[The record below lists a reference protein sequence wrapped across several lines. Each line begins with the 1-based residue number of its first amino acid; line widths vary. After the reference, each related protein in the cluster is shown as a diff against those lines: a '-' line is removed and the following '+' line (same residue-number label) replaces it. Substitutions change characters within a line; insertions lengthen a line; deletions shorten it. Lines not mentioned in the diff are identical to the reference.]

1 MSTVCA
7 PYAPKSRTVYVN
19 VSHHVSSLV
28 QMYEALGSSVELF
41 LVLELVPGGSL
52 KEALANDGQQ
62 KHVLFVFSM

>member
-1 MSTVCA
+1 
-7 PYAPKSRTVYVN
+7 
-19 VSHHVSSLV
+19 
-28 QMYEALGSSVELF
+28 MYEALGSSVELF